1 MKKYIKLEKK
11 IHTKYPHICNPDAG
25 VMLMNTVSEHVLE
38 QVCIKKIKNSFWLV
52 NQKEKKKKKK
62 KKKRLDCII

>member
-38 QVCIKKIKNSFWLV
+38 QVCIKKIKNSF
-52 NQKEKKKKKK
+52 
-62 KKKRLDCII
+62 